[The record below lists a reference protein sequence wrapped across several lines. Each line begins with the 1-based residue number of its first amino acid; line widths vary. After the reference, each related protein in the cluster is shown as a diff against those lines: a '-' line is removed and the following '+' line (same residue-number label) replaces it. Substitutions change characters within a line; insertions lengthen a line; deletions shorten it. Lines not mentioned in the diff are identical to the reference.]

1 MQFAKITNG
10 KVEQILA
17 GATLLEG
24 YTVIPNDHQLQ
35 VGDSIQF
42 FTREYRRMSVE
53 DAETAGLIT
62 VGEQQIAQWKN
73 GGYVVKADYRE
84 AKYWKK
90 ETGEPVE
97 FQIGDEPDDTMTDID
112 PADSEA
118 VWFES
123 GGYWYVPTEIK
134 SQRIR
139 TDRDMKLKECDYIMM
154 PDYSLTD
161 KSQWEAYRQELRDI
175 TEQPGFPDEITWP
188 VKPAKETI

>member
-10 KVEQILA
+10 KVEKILA
-17 GATLLEG
+17 GSKLPEG

-35 VGDSIQF
+35 VGDSVKF
-42 FTREYRRMSVE
+42 FTREYKRMSTE

-62 VGEQQIAQWKN
+62 VGENQTAQWEN
-73 GGYVVKADYRE
+73 GEYKVKTDYRSTS
-84 AKYWKK
+84 YWKK
-90 ETGEPVE
+90 DTGEQVQ

-123 GGYWYVPTEIK
+123 GGYWYIPAEIK

-139 TDRDMKLKECDYIMM
+139 ADRDMRLKECDYIMM
-154 PDYSLTD
+154 PDYPLED
-161 KSQWEAYRQELRDI
+161 KSEWQIYRQALRDI
-175 TEQPGFPDEITWP
+175 TEQEGFPDNVTWLA
-188 VKPAKETI
+188 KPGEVT